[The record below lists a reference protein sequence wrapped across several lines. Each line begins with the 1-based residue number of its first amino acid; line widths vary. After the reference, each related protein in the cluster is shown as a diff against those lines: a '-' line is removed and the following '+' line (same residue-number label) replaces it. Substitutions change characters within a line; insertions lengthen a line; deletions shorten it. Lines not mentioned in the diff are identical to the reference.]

1 MDFSKGL
8 DFRAGFG
15 NYKKM
20 KKFLKFLTVIIC
32 QLVGLS
38 LPGFYPVEYN
48 YSPSFDD
55 SVAHVRLLL
64 PEGFH
69 AESVIVKTN
78 SLNSTTVRAEI
89 LGNYSLGENRIAHLK
104 IYPLDNYTEN
114 IENKDIKDLKIEL
127 LCSSG
132 FGINGNKL
140 SRDAYSDRIINRA
153 LKSIVDNKEE
163 VPPYSYKPSIQN
175 HTVSGTSNLRQIKCT
190 PYIVITAD
198 SLKDAFEPLVHW
210 ITRKGIRASVIPVDT
225 ILAYY
230 SGDHISGIYDSAGA
244 IRGFLTD
251 KYHHGL
257 QWVLLGGDEEI
268 VPVRYGYAS
277 GEDEV
282 DKAPPTDLYYS
293 DLNGNWNVDGDEFY
307 GEFSDDSVDPYPE
320 VFVGR
325 LPCKNRTEI
334 TGWINKVLSYERNP
348 GNGDPS
354 YLSRV
359 FWTGADELRSAPQYI
374 IQYGSFPADFTHD
387 TTMLEQED
395 GIHPRGSEVITRMKN
410 YYGWFNLYGH
420 GGLDNLVVSCP
431 GPNHP
436 SLDRDFLVSLDT
448 CDAYFHANHWGNNVE
463 PGNGIDSLITADNYG
478 IMYVSSCFQAAF
490 DKEHFDIFSDYHG
503 PSLGEAFTLLP
514 ERGGA
519 AFLGFTR
526 SVEFSTALH
535 FDLLE
540 VIFDENLT
548 NIGAAAGLAKARN
561 YSHKTWLSHIL
572 FGDPLMPVWTDTPEP
587 LTVSCR
593 DLIPPGQTSNL
604 RIFVR
609 HIVLPINDAHVCLWK
624 GDEIYTTGFTGINGA
639 FDISLHP
646 ETEGEILL
654 TVTKENYIPYLDTIY
669 VDSSS
674 TSIKPEDSDT
684 LRCVVEKNISLNRVQ
699 FTFFLPQEDKVKLGI
714 FDLTGRKIIELAD
727 KRYEK
732 GSHYID
738 WHTEN
743 SKGHDISNGIYFYRL
758 YYKNRILSGK
768 FLLMR

>member
-1 MDFSKGL
+1 
-8 DFRAGFG
+8 
-15 NYKKM
+15 M
-20 KKFLKFLTVIIC
+20 KKFIKFIIIIIC

-48 YSPSFDD
+48 CSPSFND
-55 SVAHVRLLL
+55 SVVYIRLLL
-64 PEGFH
+64 PEGLH
-69 AESVIVKTN
+69 AESIRVKTDSPN
-78 SLNSTTVRAEI
+78 PTSMRAEI
-89 LGNYSLGENRIAHLK
+89 LGNYSFGENRIVNFK
-104 IYPLDNYTEN
+104 VYQLDSNPE
-114 IENKDIKDLKIEL
+114 KDDNDNIKDLKIEL
-127 LCSSG
+127 LCSPK

-140 SRDAYSDRIINRA
+140 SRDPYSDMIINRA
-153 LKSIVDNKEE
+153 LKNIVDNKEDI
-163 VPPYSYKPSIQN
+163 PPYSHQSSFENY
-175 HTVSGTSNLRQIKCT
+175 TAAELSNMRRIKCT

-210 ITRKGIRASVIPVDT
+210 ITRKGIRATVIPVDT

-230 SGDHISGIYDSAGA
+230 SGDPISGIYDSAGA
-244 IRGFLTD
+244 IRGFLID
-251 KYHHGL
+251 KYNHGL

-268 VPVRYGYAS
+268 VPVRYGFSS

-282 DKAPPTDLYYS
+282 DKSPPSDLYYS

-320 VFVGR
+320 LFVGR
-325 LPCKNRTEI
+325 LPCKNRIEI
-334 TGWINKVLSYERNP
+334 TGWVNKVLSYEINP

-359 FWTGADELRSAPQYI
+359 FWTGADELRSAPEYI
-374 IQYGSFPADFTHD
+374 IQYGSFPSYFTHD

-395 GIHPRGSEVITRMKN
+395 GIHPRGSEVIARMKN

-463 PGNGIDSLITADNYG
+463 PGNGIDSLITKDNYG
-478 IMYVSSCFQAAF
+478 IMYVSSCFQAAY
-490 DKEHFDIFSDYHG
+490 DQEHFSIFNDYYG
-503 PSLGEAFTLLP
+503 PSLGEAFTLIP
-514 ERGGA
+514 ERGGV

-526 SVEFSTALH
+526 ATEFSTALH

-540 VIFDENLT
+540 AIFNDNLT
-548 NIGAAAGLAKARN
+548 NIGVAEGLAKARN

-572 FGDPLMPVWTDTPEP
+572 FGDPLMPIWTDTPES
-587 LTVSCR
+587 LTASFR
-593 DLIPPGQTSNL
+593 KTIPPGETSNL
-604 RIFVR
+604 RIFVSYLFFL
-609 HIVLPINDAHVCLWK
+609 IKDAHVCLWK
-624 GDEIYTTGFTGINGA
+624 EDEIYATGFTGVNGA

-646 ETEGEILL
+646 ETKGRILL
-654 TVTKENYIPYLDTIY
+654 TVTKDNYIPYLDTIY

-674 TSIKPEDSDT
+674 TSILAEDSDT
-684 LRCVVEKNISLNRVQ
+684 LRCVVDKNISLNRIR
-699 FTFFLPQEDKVKLGI
+699 FDFYLPREDKVKLGI

-727 KRYEK
+727 KKYKKGAHSISWDTEK
-732 GSHYID
+732 
-738 WHTEN
+738 
-743 SKGHDISNGIYFYRL
+743 SKRHDIYNGIYFYRL
-758 YYKNRILSGK
+758 HYKNKILSGK
-768 FLLMR
+768 FLLIR